1 MFGQNPFSAQKQGEA
16 KVKVKE
22 TDPTCGQILF
32 FPVTTL
38 HPSWAGFSS
47 AP

>member
-1 MFGQNPFSAQKQGEA
+1 MDKTVNKKQQEA

-32 FPVTTL
+32 FPVTL